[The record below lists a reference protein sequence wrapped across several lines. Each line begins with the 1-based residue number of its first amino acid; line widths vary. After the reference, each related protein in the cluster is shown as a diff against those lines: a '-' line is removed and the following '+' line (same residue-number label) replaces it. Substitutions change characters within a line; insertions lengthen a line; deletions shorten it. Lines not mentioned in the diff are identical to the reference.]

1 MAKWSFLTNH
11 AAAMVCIAH
20 DPGVRLRDIA
30 GALEITERSAF
41 GIVTE
46 LVQAGYVVK
55 EREGRRN
62 RYRIQGHLPMRDS
75 VARERTIGEILDVL
89 VKDGA
94 LTDTEHPAREPGA
107 STRGLLGRGDAPD
120 EQSVPHS

>member
-1 MAKWSFLTNH
+1 MGKWSFLTNH

-30 GALEITERSAF
+30 ATLDITERSAF

-46 LVQAGYVVK
+46 LVGAGYVVK
-55 EREGRRN
+55 EKDGRRN
-62 RYRIQGHLPMRDS
+62 RYSIQGHLPMRDS
-75 VARERTIGEILDVL
+75 VARERTIGEILAVL

-94 LTDTEHPAREPGA
+94 LTNTDHPSGEPAA
-107 STRGLLGRGDAPD
+107 STRRLLKLGDPPD
-120 EQSVPHS
+120 KAAGTA